1 MDPVKGACH
10 THGGECNAAH
20 CAKTLPM
27 AGGQFNQNHPKVV
40 KLTLHCDTADAVE
53 YSAWGVCEK
62 RYTFT
67 YDSCVPTIILEGC
80 PTTLGPYDGGARED
94 TL

>member
-1 MDPVKGACH
+1 MDPVKGACR
-10 THGGECNAAH
+10 THGGERNAAS
-20 CAKTLPM
+20 CAKTLPV
-27 AGGQFNQNHPKVV
+27 AGSKFNQNRPIVV

-53 YSAWGVCEK
+53 YSASGVREK

-67 YDSCVPTIILEGC
+67 HDSCFPTIILERC
-80 PTTLGPYDGGARED
+80 PTTLDPYDGGARED